1 MVLVFMKF
9 NISYSLG
16 AKWALGVL
24 FIQIFLFIL
33 AIFSRI
39 SLNNKFFSLAIC
51 VCDFCSGEGNAK
63 LFQMT
68 EKQWVLCS
76 YRGSRH

>member
-1 MVLVFMKF
+1 MGTGYFVLC
-9 NISYSLG
+9 
-16 AKWALGVL
+16 
-24 FIQIFLFIL
+24 QIFLFIL

-39 SLNNKFFSLAIC
+39 SLNNKFFSLLFVC
-51 VCDFCSGEGNAK
+51 VIFVVEKANAK

-76 YRGSRH
+76 YRGF